1 VRPHMPLRGFV
12 SQLSLFAGIGLES
25 YFAGTRLGPFAECQF
40 DYCRSDFHSG
50 PVNLGGWNF
59 TFGVKYY
66 FDNR

>member
-1 VRPHMPLRGFV
+1 MPLRGFV

-59 TFGVKYY
+59 TFGVKYH